1 VSGASDASGVS
12 TVPGPRTRAFVDF
25 TLRYGKWIWMAALL
39 LAIPAG
45 WRTAN
50 LYLHLKSDLEELL
63 PRKAASV
70 QALDELRARMP
81 GLQYLGVVVDTGDP
95 SRLPAGERFVD
106 DLAARVRTYPP
117 ELARTV
123 RTGTAEEHAFLEK
136 HAALYVD
143 AGDLR
148 SIRERIEARRDWEVA
163 RETGGALDEDSAAPP
178 LDFRDIEQKYA
189 AKLPKRDAEESDR
202 YSSRDLHLTTLLI
215 EVGGFESGTAHG
227 KELLSR
233 VQGDI
238 AALGGTAAYA
248 PGMRVGYA
256 GDVAI
261 SVEELEALVAD
272 LAVSSVIVLVLVVAV
287 IIVYYR
293 WARSVLVLVPTLLL
307 ATVYAFALASLP
319 PFGVNALNSNTAF
332 LGAIIVGNGINFG
345 IVLLARYVEERR
357 HGHDSHEAL
366 VVAVASAR
374 IGTLSAALGAGVAYA
389 SLVSTEFR
397 GFRQFGIIGGIGMV
411 MSWAMAFVAMPPLI
425 AWVDRARGKAFA
437 RRADA
442 SFTSG
447 LARLVERR
455 PAVVLA
461 IGLIFTGLAM
471 VEVSRFDTG
480 EIESDMAKLRRKDT
494 WTRGEGYWGARMDSV
509 LGGYLTPTVL
519 LTDSREQAS
528 AVATLLRRE
537 MNDAELG
544 ALVSNIRTLDDV
556 LPGDQEAKIAEAATI
571 REELTPKLRSVLPP
585 ERRAELTRLLGDED
599 AKPVTLS
606 DLPRTFTIGLLER
619 DGTAGRTVLVF
630 PRPGARALWE
640 GPPLVAFVERLR
652 AAGTAAA
659 PRPARVAGSLPL
671 SADILGSIQRDG
683 AITSALAFFGVVA
696 VVVLMLRRHTTAL
709 YVIGSL
715 TVGVLWL
722 VAATMV
728 LGVKINFANFIAFP
742 ITFGIGVDYSVNVMS
757 RYVQDGRRDVARTIR
772 ATGSAVALCSLTTI
786 IGYSSLLVA
795 ENRALF
801 LFGVVAVL
809 GEVACLTA
817 ALTLLPALLVLMER
831 RVRPGHMGGRGRA
844 GAEAW
849 AVTGSGAPSTRPPS
863 ASTCAGGARPASA
876 KSSESAPVSGRT

>member
-1 VSGASDASGVS
+1 MSDGSGGA
-12 TVPGPRTRAFVDF
+12 TVPGRRARAFVDF
-25 TLRYGKWIWMAALL
+25 TLRHGTWIWIAALL
-39 LAIPAG
+39 LAIPAT

-63 PRKAASV
+63 PRNAASV

-95 SRLPAGERFVD
+95 SGLPAGERFVD

-143 AGDLR
+143 AADLR
-148 SIRERIEARRDWEVA
+148 AIRQRIEARRDWEVA
-163 RETGGALDEDSAAPP
+163 RETGASLDDESAAPP
-178 LDFRDIEQKYA
+178 LDFGDIEQKYA
-189 AKLPKRDAEESDR
+189 AKLPKRGTGKSDR

-215 EVGGFESGTAHG
+215 EVGSFESGSAHG
-227 KELLSR
+227 KELLAR
-233 VQGDI
+233 VQADV

-248 PGMRVGYA
+248 PGMRLGYA

-261 SVEELEALVAD
+261 SVEELDALIAD

-287 IIVYYR
+287 IILYYR

-357 HGHDSHEAL
+357 HGHDAHEAL

-397 GFRQFGIIGGIGMV
+397 GFRQFGVIGGIGMV

-425 AWVDRARGKAFA
+425 AWVDRARGAAFA

-442 SFTSG
+442 PFTSG
-447 LARLVERR
+447 LARLVAHR
-455 PAVVLA
+455 PALVLA
-461 IGLIFTGLAM
+461 IGLVFSGLAI
-471 VEVSRFDTG
+471 VEVSQFDTG

-509 LGGYLTPTVL
+509 LGGYLTPTVI

-528 AVATLLRRE
+528 AVAARLRQE
-537 MNDAELG
+537 VSDTELG
-544 ALVSNIRTLDDV
+544 ALVSSIRTLDDV
-556 LPGDQEAKIAEAATI
+556 LPRDQETKIAEAAAI
-571 REELTPKLRSVLPP
+571 RDELTPKLWSLLSP
-585 ERRAELTRLLGDED
+585 ERRADLEHLLGDD
-599 AKPVTLS
+599 DPKPVSLS
-606 DLPRTFTIGLLER
+606 DLPRTFMIGLLER

-630 PRPGARALWE
+630 PRPSKALWE
-640 GPPLVAFVERLR
+640 GAPLVAFVERLR
-652 AAGTAAA
+652 AAGAAA
-659 PRPARVAGSLPL
+659 TPRPARVAGSLPL

-683 AITSALAFFGVVA
+683 ATTSALAFFGVVA
-696 VVVLMLRRHTTAL
+696 VVVLTLRRHTTAL

-722 VAATMV
+722 IAATMV

-742 ITFGIGVDYSVNVMS
+742 ITFGIGVDYAVNVMS
-757 RYVQDGRRDVARTIR
+757 RYVQDGRRDVVRTIR

-831 RVRPGHMGGRGRA
+831 RARPGHMGGR

-876 KSSESAPVSGRT
+876 KSSDSASVRGRT

>member
-1 VSGASDASGVS
+1 VSDVSGGSRGSA
-12 TVPGPRTRAFVDF
+12 VPGPRTRAFVDF
-25 TLRYGKWIWMAALL
+25 TLRHGKWIWIAALL
-39 LAIPAG
+39 LAIPAT

-70 QALDELRARMP
+70 QALDELRARLP

-95 SRLPAGERFVD
+95 SRLAAGERFVD

-148 SIRERIEARRDWEVA
+148 SVRQRIEARRDWEVA
-163 RETGGALDEDSAAPP
+163 RETGGALDDDSAAPP
-178 LDFRDIEQKYA
+178 LDFSDIEQKYA
-189 AKLPKRDAEESDR
+189 AKLPKRGAGESDR
-202 YSSRDLHLTTLLI
+202 YSSSDLHLTTLLI
-215 EVGGFESGTAHG
+215 EVGGFESGTAPG

-233 VQGDI
+233 VQADV

-248 PGMRVGYA
+248 PGMRLGYA

-261 SVEELEALVAD
+261 AVEELEALIAD

-287 IIVYYR
+287 IILYYR

-357 HGHDSHEAL
+357 HRHDSHEAL
-366 VVAVASAR
+366 VVAVGSAR

-425 AWVDRARGKAFA
+425 AWVDRARGRAFA

-447 LARLVERR
+447 LARLVARR
-455 PAVVLA
+455 PSLVLA
-461 IGLIFTGLAM
+461 IGLVFSGFAM

-519 LTDSREQAS
+519 LTDSSEQAS
-528 AVATLLRRE
+528 AVAALLRQE
-537 MNDAELG
+537 VSGTDLG

-556 LPGDQEAKIAEAATI
+556 LPQDQEAKIAEAAAI
-571 REELTPKLRSVLPP
+571 REELTPKLRSVLSP

-599 AKPVTLS
+599 PKPVTLS
-606 DLPRTFTIGLLER
+606 DLPRTFLIGLLER

-630 PRPGARALWE
+630 PRPSKALWE
-640 GPPLVAFVERLR
+640 GEPLVAFVERLR
-652 AAGTAAA
+652 AAGTVAG

-696 VVVLMLRRHTTAL
+696 VVVLMLRRQTTAL

-742 ITFGIGVDYSVNVMS
+742 ITFGIGVDYAVNVMS

-831 RVRPGHMGGRGRA
+831 RVRPGHMGGRG
-844 GAEAW
+844 AEAW

-876 KSSESAPVSGRT
+876 KSSESASVSGRT

>member
-1 VSGASDASGVS
+1 V
-12 TVPGPRTRAFVDF
+12 TRAFVAF
-25 TLRYGKWIWMAALL
+25 TLRHGKWIWIAALL
-39 LAIPAG
+39 LAIPAT

-50 LYLHLKSDLEELL
+50 LYLYLKSDLEELL
-63 PRKAASV
+63 PRNAPSV

-81 GLQYLGVVVDTGDP
+81 GLQYLGVVVDTGDAT
-95 SRLPAGERFVD
+95 RLPDAERFLD
-106 DLAARVRTYPP
+106 DLAARVRRYPP
-117 ELARTV
+117 ELARAV
-123 RTGTAEEHAFLEK
+123 RTGTAEEHAFVEK

-143 AGDLR
+143 AADLR
-148 SIRERIEARRDWEVA
+148 AMRQRIEARRDWEVA
-163 RETGGALDEDSAAPP
+163 RETGGALDDDGAAPP
-178 LDFRDIEQKYA
+178 LDFSDIEQKYT
-189 AKLPKRDAEESDR
+189 AKLPKRGAGESDR
-202 YSSRDLHLTTLLI
+202 YSSKDLHLTTLLI
-215 EVGGFESGTAHG
+215 EVGGFESGSAHG

-233 VQGDI
+233 VQADV

-248 PGMRVGYA
+248 PGMRLGYA

-261 SVEELEALVAD
+261 SVEELDALIAD

-287 IIVYYR
+287 IILYYR
-293 WARSVLVLVPTLLL
+293 WARSVLVLVPTLML
-307 ATVYAFALASLP
+307 ATVYAFALATLP
-319 PFGVNALNSNTAF
+319 PFGVDELNSNTAF

-357 HGHDSHEAL
+357 HGNDSHEAL

-425 AWVDRARGKAFA
+425 AWVDRARGAAFA

-442 SFTSG
+442 PFTNG
-447 LARLVERR
+447 LARLVSRR
-455 PAVVLA
+455 PALVLV
-461 IGLIFTGLAM
+461 IGLVFSALAV
-471 VEVSRFDTG
+471 VEVARFDTA

-494 WTRGEGYWGARMDSV
+494 WTRGEGYWGVRMDSV
-509 LGGYLTPTVL
+509 IGGYLTPTVL
-519 LTDSREQAS
+519 LTDSSEQAG
-528 AVATLLRRE
+528 AVAARLRRE
-537 MNDAELG
+537 VGDTDLG
-544 ALVSNIRTLDDV
+544 ALVSSIRTLDDV
-556 LPGDQEAKIAEAATI
+556 LPRDQETKIAEAAAI
-571 REELTPKLRSVLPP
+571 REAMTPKLRSLLAP
-585 ERRAELTRLLGDED
+585 ERRADLERLLGDEN

-606 DLPRTFTIGLLER
+606 DLPRTFMIGLLER

-630 PRPGARALWE
+630 PRPSGARALWE
-640 GPPLVAFVERLR
+640 GAPLAAFVERLR
-652 AAGTAAA
+652 AAGAEAA

-671 SADILGSIQRDG
+671 SADILRSIQRDG

-742 ITFGIGVDYSVNVMS
+742 ITFGIGVDYAVNVMS
-757 RYVQDGRRDVARTIR
+757 RYVQEGRRDVVRTIR
-772 ATGSAVALCSLTTI
+772 ATGSAVALCSFTTI

-831 RVRPGHMGGRGRA
+831 RARSGHKGGR

-876 KSSESAPVSGRT
+876 KSAESASVSGRTRPAP